1 MTFLRRKTISEEL
14 LAHARQL
21 VQDYPPR
28 EAYDLARGVARDYAE
43 RAGAL
48 ASNAVST
55 TKALTSS
62 GRRTARNRTGL
73 GIAIGVSI
81 GLGALA
87 TAYLLAR
94 RKALTQDEY
103 DEHDPT
109 RYRPTNAS
117 GDAYDGSGEDN
128 PIPGETGLY

>member
-21 VQDYPPR
+21 VQDYPPQD
-28 EAYDLARGVARDYAE
+28 AYQLVRGYARDYAG
-43 RAGAL
+43 RAGTLASQAL
-48 ASNAVST
+48 ATTRAST
-55 TKALTSS
+55 GTG
-62 GRRTARNRTGL
+62 GRVRRRTGL

-81 GLGALA
+81 GLGAIA

-109 RYRPTNAS
+109 RYRPSNAS
-117 GDAYDGSGEDN
+117 GDALDGTGEDN
-128 PIPGETGLY
+128 PVPGETGLY

>member
-1 MTFLRRKTISEEL
+1 MTFLRRKTISEKL

-21 VQDYPPR
+21 VKDYPPR
-28 EAYDLARGVARDYAE
+28 EAYDRARGVARDYAE
-43 RAGAL
+43 RTGSL

-109 RYRPTNAS
+109 RYRPSNAS
-117 GDAYDGSGEDN
+117 GDALDGSGEDN
-128 PIPGETGLY
+128 PVPGETGLY

>member
-14 LAHARQL
+14 LAHAQQL

-28 EAYDLARGVARDYAE
+28 DAYDAARGYARDYVG
-43 RAGAL
+43 RAGTLATRAL
-48 ASNAVST
+48 AT
-55 TKALTSS
+55 TRALTVAG
-62 GRRTARNRTGL
+62 GRTRSRKSL
-73 GIAIGVSI
+73 GIAIGVSL
-81 GLGALA
+81 GLGAIA

-109 RYRPTNAS
+109 RYRPTTAS
-117 GDAYDGSGEDN
+117 GDALDGTGEDN
-128 PIPGETGLY
+128 PVPGETGLY

>member
-14 LAHARQL
+14 LAHAREL

-28 EAYDLARGVARDYAE
+28 EAYELARGYARDYAG
-43 RAGAL
+43 RAGTM
-48 ASNAVST
+48 ASQ
-55 TKALTSS
+55 ALTTTRALTGTG
-62 GRRTARNRTGL
+62 GRVRRRTGL

-81 GLGALA
+81 GLGAIA

-109 RYRPTNAS
+109 RYRPSNAS
-117 GDAYDGSGEDN
+117 GDALDGTGEDN
-128 PIPGETGLY
+128 PVPGETGLY

>member
-28 EAYDLARGVARDYAE
+28 DAYDLARGYARDYAG
-43 RAGAL
+43 RAGSL
-48 ASNAVST
+48 ASQALTT
-55 TKALTSS
+55 TKALAV
-62 GRRTARNRTGL
+62 TARPARSHKAL
-73 GIAIGVSI
+73 GIAIGV
-81 GLGALA
+81 GLGVSALA
-87 TAYLLAR
+87 TAWLLAR

-117 GDAYDGSGEDN
+117 GDALDGTGEDN
-128 PIPGETGLY
+128 PVPGETGLY

>member
-14 LAHARQL
+14 LAHAQEL
-21 VQDYPPR
+21 VQGHQPR
-28 EAYDLARGVARDYAE
+28 DAYDVARGYARDYAG

-48 ASNAVST
+48 ASQ
-55 TKALTSS
+55 ALTST
-62 GRRTARNRTGL
+62 GRQVRRRPGIS
-73 GIAIGVSI
+73 IAIGVGI
-81 GLGALA
+81 GLGAIA
-87 TAYLLAR
+87 TAWVLAR
-94 RKALTQDEY
+94 RSARIHDDY

-117 GDAYDGSGEDN
+117 GDALDGTGEDN

>member
-14 LAHARQL
+14 LARARQL

-28 EAYDLARGVARDYAE
+28 DAYDLARGYARDYAG
-43 RAGAL
+43 RAGTL
-48 ASNAVST
+48 ASQALTT
-55 TKALTSS
+55 TKALTTS
-62 GRRTARNRTGL
+62 GQTGRNRKRL
-73 GIAIGVSI
+73 GIAIGV
-81 GLGALA
+81 GLGVGALA
-87 TAYLLAR
+87 TAWLLAR

-117 GDAYDGSGEDN
+117 GDALDGTGEDN
-128 PIPGETGLY
+128 PVPGETGLY

>member
-28 EAYDLARGVARDYAE
+28 DAYQLVRGYARDYAG
-43 RAGAL
+43 RAGTL
-48 ASNAVST
+48 ASNALTT
-55 TKALTSS
+55 TKALAVT
-62 GRRTARNRTGL
+62 GRRARSRKGL

-81 GLGALA
+81 GLGAIA

-109 RYRPTNAS
+109 RYRPSNAS
-117 GDAYDGSGEDN
+117 GDALDGTGEDN
-128 PIPGETGLY
+128 PVPGETGLY

>member
-28 EAYDLARGVARDYAE
+28 DAYDLARGYARDYAG

-48 ASNAVST
+48 AGKALTT
-55 TKALTSS
+55 TKALARTGHQAGS
-62 GRRTARNRTGL
+62 RRGL
-73 GIAIGVSI
+73 GIAIGV
-81 GLGALA
+81 GLGVGALA
-87 TAYLLAR
+87 TAWLLAR

-117 GDAYDGSGEDN
+117 GDALDGTGEDN
-128 PIPGETGLY
+128 PVPGETGLY

>member
-14 LAHARQL
+14 LAHAQQL
-21 VQDYPPR
+21 VQDHPPR
-28 EAYDLARGVARDYAE
+28 EAYELARGYARDYAG

-48 ASNAVST
+48 ASNALTT
-55 TKALTSS
+55 TKALTHA
-62 GRRTARNRTGL
+62 GRHAARRRTGL
-73 GIAIGVSI
+73 GIAIGVTV
-81 GLGALA
+81 GLGAIA

-109 RYRPTNAS
+109 RYRPSNAS
-117 GDAYDGSGEDN
+117 GDALDGTGEDN
-128 PIPGETGLY
+128 PVPGETGLY

>member
-28 EAYDLARGVARDYAE
+28 DVYDAARGYARDYAG
-43 RAGAL
+43 RAGTV
-48 ASNAVST
+48 ASQ
-55 TKALTSS
+55 ALTTTRAMVPAGS
-62 GRRTARNRTGL
+62 RTRSRTGL

-81 GLGALA
+81 GLGAIA

-117 GDAYDGSGEDN
+117 GDALDGTGEDN
-128 PIPGETGLY
+128 PVPGETGLY

>member
-28 EAYDLARGVARDYAE
+28 DAYDLARGYARDYAG
-43 RAGAL
+43 RAGTL
-48 ASNAVST
+48 ASKALTT
-55 TKALTSS
+55 TKALTTS
-62 GRRTARNRTGL
+62 GRPGRSRKGL
-73 GIAIGVSI
+73 GIAIGV
-81 GLGALA
+81 GLGVGALA
-87 TAYLLAR
+87 TAWLLTR

-117 GDAYDGSGEDN
+117 GDALDGTGEDN
-128 PIPGETGLY
+128 PVPGETGLY

>member
-28 EAYDLARGVARDYAE
+28 EAYDQARDYAE

>member
-21 VQDYPPR
+21 VQDHPPR
-28 EAYDLARGVARDYAE
+28 DAYELARGYARDYAG
-43 RAGAL
+43 RAGTLAGQAL
-48 ASNAVST
+48 TT
-55 TKALTSS
+55 TKALAV
-62 GRRTARNRTGL
+62 TARPVRNRKAL
-73 GIAIGVSI
+73 GIAIGV
-81 GLGALA
+81 GLGVSALA
-87 TAYLLAR
+87 TAWLLAR

-117 GDAYDGSGEDN
+117 GDALDGTGEDN
-128 PIPGETGLY
+128 PVPGEPGLY

>member
-28 EAYDLARGVARDYAE
+28 DAYDLARGYARDYAG
-43 RAGAL
+43 RAGTL
-48 ASNAVST
+48 ASQALTAS
-55 TKALTSS
+55 KALVDT
-62 GRRTARNRTGL
+62 GRQARSRKGL
-73 GIAIGVSI
+73 GIAIGVGI
-81 GLGALA
+81 GLGAIA

-109 RYRPTNAS
+109 RYRATDAS
-117 GDAYDGSGEDN
+117 GDALDGTGEDN
-128 PIPGETGLY
+128 PVPGETGLY

>member
-28 EAYDLARGVARDYAE
+28 DVYDAARGYARDYAG
-43 RAGAL
+43 RAGTV
-48 ASNAVST
+48 ASQ
-55 TKALTSS
+55 ALTTTRALVPA
-62 GRRTARNRTGL
+62 GRRARSRTGL

-81 GLGALA
+81 GLGAIA

-117 GDAYDGSGEDN
+117 GDALDGTGEDN
-128 PIPGETGLY
+128 PVPGETGLY

>member
-1 MTFLRRKTISEEL
+1 MSFLRRKTISEEL

-28 EAYDLARGVARDYAE
+28 EAYDRARGVARDYSE
-43 RAGAL
+43 RAGSL
-48 ASNAVST
+48 ASHTLTA

-62 GRRTARNRTGL
+62 GRRAARSRTGW
-73 GIAIGVSI
+73 GIAIGVSL
-81 GLGALA
+81 GLGAIA

-109 RYRPTNAS
+109 RYRPSNAS
-117 GDAYDGSGEDN
+117 GDALDGSGEDN
-128 PIPGETGLY
+128 PVPGETGLY

>member
-28 EAYDLARGVARDYAE
+28 DVYDAARGYARDYAG
-43 RAGAL
+43 RAGTV
-48 ASNAVST
+48 ASQ
-55 TKALTSS
+55 ALTTTWALVPA
-62 GRRTARNRTGL
+62 GRRARSRTGL

-81 GLGALA
+81 GLGAIA

-117 GDAYDGSGEDN
+117 GDALDGTGEDN
-128 PIPGETGLY
+128 PVPGETGLY